1 MSKKQR
7 TITKDLN
14 IGGFNLA
21 RESDR
26 KRLRSM
32 MVELKQQ
39 ADALTQ
45 KDLKNWRQAWQMAL
59 NIDNPRRG
67 PLYDIYSDIDA
78 DLHLTGCVGQRKG
91 FVTKKVS
98 SW

>member
-1 MSKKQR
+1 
-7 TITKDLN
+7 
-14 IGGFNLA
+14 
-21 RESDR
+21 
-26 KRLRSM
+26 
-32 MVELKQQ
+32 
-39 ADALTQ
+39 
-45 KDLKNWRQAWQMAL
+45 MAL

-98 SW
+98 NW